1 MPELQ
6 WLVEGVALAAVGG
19 AGLTGN
25 LLGISWFYSKVRKNM
40 HLSSRNP
47 CIEGNDYYSQFFKN
61 WVKSMDPRKYLQY
74 VYKVLRSQPVYGTL
88 ADIRN
93 FIIPTDVVYA
103 FFAFVRACIHASVT
117 SVKVA

>member
-40 HLSSRNP
+40 HESSRNP

-74 VYKVLRSQPVYGTL
+74 VYKVSR
-88 ADIRN
+88 
-93 FIIPTDVVYA
+93 
-103 FFAFVRACIHASVT
+103 T
-117 SVKVA
+117 SH